1 MTRSPAAPG
10 GGGAGAVIIGSQRA
24 AAAGPV
30 TQAEAARPRRLESW
44 HIEAGARAKALQ
56 PETR

>member
-30 TQAEAARPRRLESW
+30 TQAEAARRLESW
-44 HIEAGARAKALQ
+44 HIEAGAKALQ